1 MRGQNLNG
9 LKTKKVII
17 MAKNV
22 GKNFESIIKKDC
34 PNYAKVT
41 RIPDPPQSFTQRSDT
56 SFSVKNPYDYE
67 IFDSLHRIEY
77 CLELK
82 STSQKYLSYHTC
94 EQDEKDKKNANI
106 QWHQI
111 DGLTKASKYNNVVA
125 GFLCNFRLDN
135 GEQLLYFLHIKDFN
149 RFRNDANKKSINI
162 MDIVL
167 YGGIK
172 INGIKKRVNY
182 KWDLDEFLNSQSKVY
197 PL

>member
-1 MRGQNLNG
+1 
-9 LKTKKVII
+9 

-22 GKNFESIIKKDC
+22 GKKFESIIKNNC
-34 PNYAKVT
+34 PDYVKIT

-56 SFSVKNPYDYE
+56 EFSRKNPYDYE
-67 IFDSLHRIEY
+67 IFDSVHRIEY

-111 DGLTKASKYNNVVA
+111 DGLTRASEYNNVVA

-135 GEQLLYFLHIKDFN
+135 GEQLLYFLDIKDFN
-149 RFRNDANKKSINI
+149 RFRKYANKKSINI

-172 INGIKKRVNY
+172 INGEKKRINY
-182 KWDLDEFLNSQSKVY
+182 KWNLDEFFKTQSKVY

>member
-1 MRGQNLNG
+1 
-9 LKTKKVII
+9 

-22 GKNFESIIKKDC
+22 GKTFESIIKKDC
-34 PNYAKVT
+34 PDYVKVT

-67 IFDSLHRIEY
+67 IFDSFHRIEY
-77 CLELK
+77 CFELK
-82 STSQKYLSYHTC
+82 TTSQKYLSYHTC

-111 DGLTKASKYNNVVA
+111 DGLTKASEFNNVVA

-149 RFRNDANKKSINI
+149 RFRNDTNKKSINI
-162 MDIVL
+162 MDIIL

-172 INGIKKRVNY
+172 ISGTKKRVNY
-182 KWDLDEFLNSQSKVY
+182 SWNLDEFFENQSKVY